1 MSNRRVDAK
10 RILTSTPGTFLDVS
24 VSFSAGNTRV
34 NGSVCRGYYVNVGYV
49 YTRDGTELYVGG
61 RGGAGLL
68 ETTTRFSQKR
78 MDALVEEARNPFNVP
93 LNMIVE
99 RVLAKNNLTLAVS
112 ALEQAEAAQAEAEA
126 VCA

>member
-10 RILTSTPGTFLDVS
+10 RIMTSTPGTFLDVS
-24 VSFSAGNTRV
+24 VSYSDGNSGHSGGR
-34 NGSVCRGYYVNVGYV
+34 CRGYYVNVGHV
-49 YTRDGTELYVGG
+49 HTRDGMEFYTGG

-68 ETTTRFSQKR
+68 ETATRFNQKR

-99 RVLAKNNLTLAVS
+99 RVLAKNNLTLAEPV
-112 ALEQAEAAQAEAEA
+112 L
-126 VCA
+126 V